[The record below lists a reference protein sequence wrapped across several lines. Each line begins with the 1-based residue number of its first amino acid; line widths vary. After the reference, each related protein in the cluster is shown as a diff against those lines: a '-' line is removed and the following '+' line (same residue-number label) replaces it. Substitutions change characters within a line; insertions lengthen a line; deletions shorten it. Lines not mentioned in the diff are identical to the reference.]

1 MHFTTGTYTTILYNK
16 PIPGYLPF
24 LSFSLP
30 SPCVPGKG
38 FTNVSHAAGGWGVK
52 HVRKV
57 VMGGLLYMFLIHG
70 QSPAIEEFRGQWEW
84 KPSQEGTKTITMAL

>member
-1 MHFTTGTYTTILYNK
+1 MCFASVQNSLSGVLIVITSHQQRQLPEYALYNTYTTILYKK

-38 FTNVSHAAGGWGVK
+38 FTYVSQQGEGEWN
-52 HVRKV
+52 
-57 VMGGLLYMFLIHG
+57 MF
-70 QSPAIEEFRGQWEW
+70 ER
-84 KPSQEGTKTITMAL
+84 